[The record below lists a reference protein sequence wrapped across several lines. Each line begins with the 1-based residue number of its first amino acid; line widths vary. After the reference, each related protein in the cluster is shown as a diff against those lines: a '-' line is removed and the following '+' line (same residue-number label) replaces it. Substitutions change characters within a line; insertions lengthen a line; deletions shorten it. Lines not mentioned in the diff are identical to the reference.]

1 MGKGVSVAKT
11 VKSEDRT
18 RLNLELPNTTIQR
31 IEDLCARTEAESKT
45 EVIRRALQTYEA
57 LLILSTKGSIILRH
71 ENGTE
76 EKILIL

>member
-1 MGKGVSVAKT
+1 VAKT
-11 VKSEDRT
+11 SKSEDRT
-18 RLNLELPNTTIQR
+18 RLNLELPNATIRR
-31 IEDLCARTEAESKT
+31 IEDLCTRTEAESKT

-57 LLILSTKGSIILRH
+57 LLIISTRGSIILRH